1 MSNYARYALVV
12 VLLFFSWKGVSLD
25 FSWPPQDASAVSTP
39 KPSAEY
45 LEWANH
51 VRPIAAGMLP
61 SDRIYLSNL
70 YEAMSFI
77 LLRDFERD
85 TPIIASTGDFVT
97 FHTGSLK
104 LAIDK
109 ASVGKYPG
117 LAEAIDKTFVN
128 AVGADQQKLD
138 QALQKKLIAAC
149 AALSWTLGIGTDE

>member
-1 MSNYARYALVV
+1 
-12 VLLFFSWKGVSLD
+12 
-25 FSWPPQDASAVSTP
+25 
-39 KPSAEY
+39 
-45 LEWANH
+45 
-51 VRPIAAGMLP
+51 MLP

-85 TPIIASTGDFVT
+85 KPILGSTGDFVT

-138 QALQKKLIAAC
+138 QALQKKLIASC